1 MRSEHE
7 MRRVESSKLIGK
19 GKTADVLEYSEGKV
33 CKLFR
38 QGYPTRYAELEFRNA
53 QENSHHRLYEC
64 RGPVLYDIV
73 RTFYILSEVN
83 TIGVN
88 RSVVPA

>member
-1 MRSEHE
+1 
-7 MRRVESSKLIGK
+7 
-19 GKTADVLEYSEGKV
+19 
-33 CKLFR
+33 
-38 QGYPTRYAELEFRNA
+38 
-53 QENSHHRLYEC
+53 
-64 RGPVLYDIV
+64 LYDIV